1 MWARLQ
7 ALDPPLLDL
16 GREHRTETKPPIPDR
31 FVTNIDAPFMEQ
43 ILDVPQGQWEP
54 DV

>member
-1 MWARLQ
+1 
-7 ALDPPLLDL
+7 
-16 GREHRTETKPPIPDR
+16 
-31 FVTNIDAPFMEQ
+31 VTNIDAPFMEQ